1 MQLQWLG
8 LASFRI
14 QTQQSTIITDPY
26 ADSFGVTMPKMKA
39 DIIMVSD
46 LNNPLTNNTKRLS
59 GEAKVISG
67 PGEYE
72 ILQTFIYG
80 IPAANHTVYLIEDND
95 ISLAVLGPLDTGL
108 NNDQLSKLEG
118 VDIIVLPIG
127 TLNKEQRTV
136 IVSQVEPRIIIPSLY
151 TQPKVKL
158 PLESLDVFLK
168 EMGIKRSDVR
178 DKLVVKAKD
187 LPQADTSVIVLSPT
201 SS

>member
-8 LASFRI
+8 LSSFRI

-26 ADSFGVTMPKMKA
+26 ADSFGVTMPKLKA

-46 LNNPLTNNTKRLS
+46 PNNPLTNNTKRLS
-59 GEAKVISG
+59 GEAYVITG

-72 ILQTFIYG
+72 VRQTFIYG
-80 IPAANHTVYLIEDND
+80 IPASHTIYLIKDQG

-118 VDIIVLPIG
+118 ADILLLPVG

-136 IVSQVEPRIIIPSLY
+136 IVSQVEPRIIIPYLY
-151 TQPKVKL
+151 KQSKVKMS
-158 PLESLDVFLK
+158 LESLDVFLK
-168 EMGIKRSDVR
+168 EMGIKEPAVK
-178 DKLVVKAKD
+178 DKFVVKAKD
-187 LPQADTSVIVLSPT
+187 LPQADTVVVVLSPT
-201 SS
+201 S